1 MAHLADEWAEQRQ
14 QCVDVLCAY
23 LRLPWAG
30 NPTQLEPNTTTTEH
44 SWPDGEGQRKCERE
58 VRQTLV
64 RVIASHL
71 RSDTGSI
78 TGPASAGRTWISTSQ
93 TRPCQTPT
101 FVKPTSAA
109 GPHTD
114 GRPSG
119 PASFGGVQFSAVA
132 FFDDAQFSG
141 GASFGVSL
149 QGAGMMKFAVQTA
162 GNVGSELLIF
172 VLGAAQSIEAIPDDR
187 RN

>member
-78 TGPASAGRTWISTSQ
+78 TGSSVSWSDLDIDLTNAALPNAEFRKAHFRRRTSYRRATFWGSPPSAGCSSRLLPSSTMRSS
-93 TRPCQTPT
+93 PVALP
-101 FVKPTSAA
+101 SA
-109 GPHTD
+109 
-114 GRPSG
+114 
-119 PASFGGVQFSAVA
+119 
-132 FFDDAQFSG
+132 
-141 GASFGVSL
+141 
-149 QGAGMMKFAVQTA
+149 
-162 GNVGSELLIF
+162 
-172 VLGAAQSIEAIPDDR
+172 
-187 RN
+187 

>member
-109 GPHTD
+109 GTHTD

-119 PASFGGVQFSAVA
+119 ARLLRR
-132 FFDDAQFSG
+132 
-141 GASFGVSL
+141 GA
-149 QGAGMMKFAVQTA
+149 
-162 GNVGSELLIF
+162 
-172 VLGAAQSIEAIPDDR
+172 VLGCCLLR
-187 RN
+187 RCAVLRWRFLRRESPGCGHDEVRGADSRQRWIRTVDLRPGSSSEHPSHSR

>member
-78 TGPASAGRTWISTSQ
+78 TGSSVSWSDLDIDLTNAALPNADFRKAHFRGRNSCRRATFWARLLRRGAVLGCCLLRRCAVLRWRFLRRESPGCGHDEVRGADGRQRWIRAADLRPASDSQ
-93 TRPCQTPT
+93 P
-101 FVKPTSAA
+101 
-109 GPHTD
+109 
-114 GRPSG
+114 
-119 PASFGGVQFSAVA
+119 
-132 FFDDAQFSG
+132 
-141 GASFGVSL
+141 
-149 QGAGMMKFAVQTA
+149 
-162 GNVGSELLIF
+162 
-172 VLGAAQSIEAIPDDR
+172 
-187 RN
+187 